1 MSIRD
6 NVAAVEERISAAC
19 ARSGRART
27 EVTLVAVSKTFPASM
42 IDDAIAAGLT
52 EIGENR
58 VQEARDKKPSV
69 LGAARWHLIGHL
81 QSNKAKDAVRI
92 FDVIQTVDSVPL
104 AEKIGRAADAL
115 GKQQDVLLE
124 VNIGDELQ
132 KSGVAA
138 ADLQALA
145 RDVRKIAALRVR
157 GLMSIPPVESE
168 ERTRRY
174 FRQLRALRDALGM
187 DELSMG
193 MSDDFEIAIEEGST
207 MVRIGRAIFGSRD

>member
-1 MSIRD
+1 
-6 NVAAVEERISAAC
+6 
-19 ARSGRART
+19 
-27 EVTLVAVSKTFPASM
+27 M

-69 LGAARWHLIGHL
+69 RGAARWHLIGHL
-81 QSNKAKDAVRI
+81 QSNKAKDAVPL
-92 FDVIQTVDSVPL
+92 FDVIQTVDSLAL

-124 VNIGDELQ
+124 VNIGDEPQ
-132 KSGVAA
+132 KSGVAT
-138 ADLQALA
+138 ADLDALA
-145 RDVRKIAALRVR
+145 RDVRNIAALRVR

-168 ERTRRY
+168 EQTRRY
-174 FRQLRALRDALGM
+174 FRQLRALGDALGM

-193 MSDDFEIAIEEGST
+193 MSEDFEIAIEEGST
-207 MVRIGRAIFGSRD
+207 MVRIGRAIFGSRG

>member
-1 MSIRD
+1 VSIRD
-6 NVAAVEERISAAC
+6 NVAAVEKRISAAC
-19 ARSGRART
+19 ARSGRARS
-27 EVTLVAVSKTFPASM
+27 EVTLVAVSKTFSASM

-69 LGAARWHLIGHL
+69 RGAARWHLIGHL

-92 FDVIQTVDSVPL
+92 FDVIQTVDSVAL

-124 VNIGDELQ
+124 VNIGDEPQ
-132 KSGVAA
+132 KSGVAT

-168 ERTRRY
+168 EQTRRY
-174 FRQLRALRDALGM
+174 FRQLRVLRDALGM

>member
-1 MSIRD
+1 VSIRD

-19 ARSGRART
+19 ARASRT
-27 EVTLVAVSKTFPASM
+27 RSEVTLVAVSKTFPASM

-69 LGAARWHLIGHL
+69 RGAARWHLIGHL
-81 QSNKAKDAVRI
+81 QSNKAKDAVPL
-92 FDVIQTVDSVPL
+92 FDVIQTVDSLAL

-124 VNIGDELQ
+124 VNIGDEPQ
-132 KSGVAA
+132 KSGVAT
-138 ADLQALA
+138 ADLDALA
-145 RDVRKIAALRVR
+145 RDVRNIAALRVR
-157 GLMSIPPVESE
+157 GLMSIPPVGSE
-168 ERTRRY
+168 EQTRRY
-174 FRQLRALRDALGM
+174 FRQLRALGDALGM

-193 MSDDFEIAIEEGST
+193 MSEDFEIAIEEGST
-207 MVRIGRAIFGSRD
+207 MVRIGRAIFGSRG

>member
-6 NVAAVEERISAAC
+6 NVAAVEKRISAAC
-19 ARSGRART
+19 ARASRARS

-58 VQEARDKKPSV
+58 VQEARDKKSSV
-69 LGAARWHLIGHL
+69 RGAARWHLIGHL
-81 QSNKAKDAVRI
+81 QSNKAKDAAGL
-92 FDVIQTVDSVPL
+92 FDVIQTVDSLAL

-124 VNIGDELQ
+124 VNVGDEPQ
-132 KSGVAA
+132 KSGVAT
-138 ADLQALA
+138 ADLEALA
-145 RDVRKIAALRVR
+145 RDVRNIAGLRVR
-157 GLMSIPPVESE
+157 GIMSIPPVGSE
-168 ERTRRY
+168 EQTRRY

-193 MSDDFEIAIEEGST
+193 MSEDFEIAIEEGST
-207 MVRIGRAIFGSRD
+207 MVRIGRAIFGSRG